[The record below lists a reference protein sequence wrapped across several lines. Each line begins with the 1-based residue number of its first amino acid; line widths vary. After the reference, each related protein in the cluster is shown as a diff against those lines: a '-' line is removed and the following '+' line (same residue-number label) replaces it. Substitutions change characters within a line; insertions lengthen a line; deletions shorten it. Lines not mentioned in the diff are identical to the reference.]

1 MTLERLTEYNV
12 YAVPVDQIWVD
23 ADFNCRGLFTPES
36 VRSLAADIQESGLNY
51 PLLVQPWEK
60 NPPFTHR
67 LIAGFRRFAA
77 CRQLK
82 MVRVPAMVTEKGIT
96 EFEAHKLNLVE
107 NLERRDLNILQEAQG
122 IAKLFPNGAT
132 VVEIGREL
140 NKTARWAHRRLGL
153 LDLPR
158 DVQLMFASGRLVQG
172 DLDVL
177 LPLREDSEA
186 VQTAAHSL
194 LDARLESPN
203 AGRKVRERLRRG
215 RHVAD
220 SRRTKREIGR
230 MIGTMFSMGVKGLP
244 TRVAAWCA
252 GTVTT
257 DEFMV
262 DLKRYVKRFRPGQP
276 KRRKSGKSAKKP
288 SET

>member
-1 MTLERLTEYNV
+1 M
-12 YAVPVDQIWVD
+12 PVDQIWVD
-23 ADFNCRGLFTPES
+23 PDFNCRGRFTPES
-36 VRSLAADIQESGLNY
+36 VQSLATDIQNSGLNY

-60 NPPFTHR
+60 EPPYTHR
-67 LIAGFRRFAA
+67 LVAGFRRFAA
-77 CRQLK
+77 CRRLRMLK
-82 MVRVPAMVTEKGIT
+82 VPVMITEHDIS
-96 EFEAHKLNLVE
+96 EFEAHKLNLME

-122 IAKLFPNGAT
+122 IVKLFPNGAT
-132 VVEIGREL
+132 AVQIGREL

-153 LDLPR
+153 LDLPH

-177 LPLREDSEA
+177 LPLREDPEA
-186 VQTAAHSL
+186 AQTAAHMI

-203 AGRKVRERLRRG
+203 AGRKARERLRRG
-215 RHVAD
+215 RFVAD
-220 SRRTKREIGR
+220 SRRTKSQIGR

-257 DEFMV
+257 DDFMV

-276 KRRKSGKSAKKP
+276 KRRRRRESEKSTEKP